1 MNSGFRNAFLT
12 GSGAMSADAT
22 YLILIFF
29 GLTAFLNNPLMK
41 IVLGFAGSVI
51 LIYLGI
57 VSGKVFFRP
66 PDNTVSASPRLFKSS
81 FATGYVLAIASPLT
95 IVWWTGVFG
104 ALLASQ
110 PAATTLSALFSCF
123 SILLGCFAWVLGL
136 AIALHFGRQFINQKI
151 TGLISLIAGIF
162 LIGFGLY
169 FMYRTTT
176 LLIH

>member
-1 MNSGFRNAFLT
+1 
-12 GSGAMSADAT
+12 MSADAT

-29 GLTAFLNNPLMK
+29 GLTAFLNILLMK
-41 IVLGFAGSVI
+41 IVLGFAGSII

-57 VSGKVFFRP
+57 VSGKDFFHP
-66 PDNTVSASPRLFKSS
+66 PDNTASAPRRLFKSS
-81 FATGYVLAIASPLT
+81 FATGYALAIASPLT

-110 PAATTLSALFSCF
+110 STAATTLSALFSCF
-123 SILLGCFAWVLGL
+123 SILLGCFLWVLGL
-136 AIALHFGRQFINQKI
+136 AFALHFGRQFINQKI

-162 LIGFGLY
+162 LCGFGLY
-169 FMYRTTT
+169 FMYRATI